1 MGETWSEIPL
11 VLSPLLFNGICYRL
25 AFKYTFFLPPPF
37 FARAFVRFLRGIFF
51 FSNDTIILNFKITR
65 EEFSGKRVGIEE
77 GKKKK

>member
-25 AFKYTFFLPPPF
+25 AFKYTFFLPP
-37 FARAFVRFLRGIFF
+37 RFLPVLLPDFYAVFF

-65 EEFSGKRVGIEE
+65 EEFSGERVGIEE